1 MRRGFGL
8 TIIHGNGGG
17 SMTRLLFLVHRYL
30 GIAVGLLM
38 VMWCLSGVVMMYVSY
53 PELAEDTR
61 LRHLAPID
69 WSGCCTISDEAIADD
84 TLVTEAQIETLAAR
98 PVLRLRSATDWRL
111 LDLRTGR
118 VIDRVSF
125 NQAAEVAQ
133 TYDKR
138 STRATPLSLGP
149 IDHDQWTVSGSF
161 HADRPLYHFRLDEG
175 VELYVSSTTGRA
187 VQMTSTG
194 ERFWNW
200 LGAIPH
206 WLYFTELREKPVLW
220 SNVVIATS
228 LMGCFLTAIGLFIG
242 VRQFIRRPVG
252 RWSPYQGFN
261 LWHHLAGL
269 IFGLFALTWIL
280 SGFLSINPWGW
291 LEGGGTQTELS
302 RLRGKPDTL
311 GADLKGGLAAFAR
324 LHPASVVSVQTA
336 PLDGQLYFI
345 TSTAAG
351 ERRRFNVNALPAP
364 LNNADLA
371 DITTA
376 LGDRETPVVSL
387 MTQEDSYYFSH
398 HLDAARLPVYRVMLG
413 NGTRYYVDTL
423 SGALLAKMDRGAR
436 GYRWWHQALHRM
448 DFTATLRSR
457 PRWDALML
465 LLMSGVTAL
474 CMTGA
479 CLGYRRVA
487 R

>member
-1 MRRGFGL
+1 
-8 TIIHGNGGG
+8 
-17 SMTRLLFLVHRYL
+17 MTRLLFLVHRYL

-53 PELAEDTR
+53 PDLPEDTR

-69 WSGCCTISDEAIADD
+69 WSGCCTISDEALADD
-84 TLVTEAQIETLAAR
+84 AFVKEAQIEMLAYR
-98 PVLRLRSATDWRL
+98 PVLRLRTAAGTRL
-111 LDLRTGR
+111 LDLRTGG
-118 VIDRVSF
+118 VIDRVSSKE
-125 NQAAEVAQ
+125 AAEVAQ
-133 TYDKR
+133 IYDKR
-138 STRATPLSLGP
+138 STRAAPQALGP

-161 HADRPLYHFRLDEG
+161 HADRPLYHLGLDEG
-175 VELYVSSTTGRA
+175 IELYVSSTTGRA
-187 VQMTSTG
+187 VQMTSAG

-206 WLYFTELREKPVLW
+206 WLYFTELREKPSQW
-220 SNVVIATS
+220 SYVVIATS

-242 VRQFIRRPVG
+242 VRQFIQRPVG

-280 SGFLSINPWGW
+280 SGFLSMNPWGW
-291 LEGGGTQTELS
+291 LEGEGTQAELS
-302 RLRGKPDTL
+302 RLRGKRDTL

-324 LHPASVVSVQTA
+324 LQPPSVVSVQTA
-336 PLDGQLYFI
+336 PLDEQLYFI
-345 TSTAAG
+345 MSTAAG
-351 ERRRFNVNALPAP
+351 ERRRFNVNAVPAP
-364 LNNADLA
+364 PNNGDLLYIA
-371 DITTA
+371 AA

-398 HLDAARLPVYRVMLG
+398 HRDVAKLPVYRAILG
-413 NGTRYYVDTL
+413 DGTRYYVDAL
-423 SGALLAKMDRGAR
+423 SGAVLAKMDRAAR

-448 DFTATLRSR
+448 DFSAILRGR
-457 PRWDALML
+457 PQWDVLML
-465 LLMSGVTAL
+465 LLMSGVTVL
-474 CMTGA
+474 CVTGA